1 MPGFLLV
8 VRSGLGAPYGGV
20 AGRRWRSRRKFS
32 GSQGDLMAV
41 EDFVDEGGVDRVRY
55 DH

>member
-8 VRSGLGAPYGGV
+8 GRSGLGALGSL
-20 AGRRWRSRRKFS
+20 AGDGEVVGKFS